1 VRHLPAPPPSPAGQH
16 ARGWPA
22 PAAEAGSAPPFPGKR
37 RPPLLRPV
45 TSTTARRRCL
55 PPPRPQ
61 RLPARRVTS
70 HSASPHGN
78 SPARGQ
84 CHDIVP
90 HHH

>member
-1 VRHLPAPPPSPAGQH
+1 LPARHAKASLAACQAVSPLPLH
-16 ARGWPA
+16 C
-22 PAAEAGSAPPFPGKR
+22 SDKR

-61 RLPARRVTS
+61 RPPARRVTS
-70 HSASPHGN
+70 HSASPHRN

-84 CHDIVP
+84 CHDIFP